1 MMPLH
6 LGIKAE
12 TRVSGAAMMTLGG
25 VQDFKTRLSQE
36 SEEKVVDAQASS
48 LASLSHTRKPS
59 GLS

>member
-1 MMPLH
+1 MMTLPIEI
-6 LGIKAE
+6 GAE
-12 TRVSGAAMMTLGG
+12 IRIDWAAMLALGG